1 VWLSNLL
8 EEMRLHGYTLQEAI
22 NVLDDDD
29 FSFGEDTFEQR
40 CELSEV
46 AVIGGNAS
54 ITLSDIFS

>member
-1 VWLSNLL
+1 
-8 EEMRLHGYTLQEAI
+8 MRLHGYTLQEAI